1 MAIKRLQISLPQ
13 ELVNRLDDIAE
24 AYYTKRSSLIRKALE
39 LHLADINQKRVN
51 LVKSV
56 EKMNFDDAEQ
66 LAWSIIRRN
75 RRVLAHR
82 NLHKDKLCHCGKI
95 EKPSLAQITPVRY
108 NRPR

>member
-1 MAIKRLQISLPQ
+1 MAIKRLQISLPTD
-13 ELVNRLDDIAE
+13 LVDKLDKCADDF
-24 AYYTKRSSLIRKALE
+24 YLKRSQLIRDALQMYLHNVAAKRLKMQKVASE
-39 LHLADINQKRVN
+39 L
-51 LVKSV
+51 
-56 EKMNFDDAEQ
+56 NFDDAEQ

-95 EKPSLAQITPVRY
+95 EKPSLAQITTVRY